1 MLDCTSNPAVGRHSI
16 FNNTGRIFNSHLTQ
30 PNLSLPPS
38 FPTRHV
44 SSFRRRFPF
53 SPSIVLYGSREVV
66 SIGIERWTILHGREG
81 EPRTPLPF
89 SPSCLGGIANL
100 AGRQHVVARRTRSR
114 RLFSYLSGSAEFI
127 SLANNTRRNGR
138 RRTTGGPTKNK
149 PRVFYRA
156 TACRYASRFANS
168 RPPR

>member
-53 SPSIVLYGSREVV
+53 LLPSFFTDLEKSSRSESNGGRFRTV
-66 SIGIERWTILHGREG
+66 ERENQS
-81 EPRTPLPF
+81 PLPF